1 MKKSCKNNCFIKRG
15 DWMRQKYIIKKDD
28 ANSTLVIREYAELD
42 KEIMSFMGEQEYS
55 REDIIRAVA
64 GPGDEL
70 INVLRNNEFYPPQV
84 IAGKIAEK
92 ITEIYDIGID
102 EAVEIL
108 LDDAD
113 FLAKDEPEEQPA
125 IPEIEEHDV
134 DDDVDDLLDASL
146 DDGLVDSKDIG
157 SKNTTIKIADAETL
171 DGDIE
176 FAPEQ

>member
-1 MKKSCKNNCFIKRG
+1 
-15 DWMRQKYIIKKDD
+15 MRQKYIIKKDD

-55 REDIIRAVA
+55 RGDIVRAVA

-108 LDDAD
+108 LD
-113 FLAKDEPEEQPA
+113 
-125 IPEIEEHDV
+125 
-134 DDDVDDLLDASL
+134 ASL

-171 DGDIE
+171 DDDIE
-176 FAPEQ
+176 FDPEQ